1 MDEEQTP
8 KINPSNFFESIER
21 IDKVA
26 NNALGRSNSNLNI
39 IEKNQSLIDNLT
51 NSLQSIQTEIQ
62 QITQYLIVQQDQREK
77 DLDKQADLLAAREDQ
92 LQKRKRGE
100 SLTGGGGG
108 DGTSD
113 KSIQDRVNEAVTS
126 TPSILALGGLLAMLM
141 SNFFPKDEDKL
152 KKVELT
158 SPEQLESAKDRLK
171 EVEFQRK
178 KAKDMPAGEEKRK
191 ILDSTKKEIS
201 QLENKIKKL
210 EKNTAKDTKAVDK
223 LLKKADT
230 GDESAINKLN
240 FLKKGD
246 SGEYNKHVN
255 IFPEGGS
262 VNIGKTYYVDKTPS
276 EVEELMKFN
285 ESGRIPIGPANIP
298 GIGPSLPSP
307 MQMFKDPT
315 LAMLPRGAEVRSRYD
330 LDLSEYDPSLYSFNI
345 KAERNKS
352 DELKEIE
359 KSKDGKKYREY
370 QDETKRLMKEADEKR
385 KEKNKEKKREEKKEN
400 IVTVSNKNVKKDE
413 QINKSIAYRP
423 EYQELQRAKKDTFGF
438 LFNNKK
444 DKKEDNVTLKL
455 AQQKR
460 EELLSR
466 VNQIPM
472 EVIENPDGS
481 ITTKRSGKLLAGE
494 LYRPGEKMTIKQRIA
509 INGKIMMSGEGS
521 VDSQQLEDFYNS
533 GGPLSKEESDKYYK
547 SEENQKAIKKFDF
560 FGFNEGG
567 PVFDND
573 NDTSNND
580 VDSVPAVLTPGEF
593 VVTKDAVEKVGVDT
607 LEGLNASVGATNKAS
622 NLGSFSIQRL
632 DAGDLSKDAFVK
644 KVSFANDIQD
654 IEISNESGSDYFKS
668 TTDMSSG
675 GLDETTV
682 KKKRFTKTA
691 EDGTV
696 TVFDKNTKMTEKIV
710 SIGYPDLI
718 EHQDQ
723 LLGEIRKLKGFENVT
738 IDQVINQTTGI
749 PQEKLLPILMRS
761 DAQKATSE
769 KEDKAREEDR
779 KARGIK
785 PGEGFTMSADDEIA
799 QSLDGT
805 MGYRMGQ
812 INPDTLVSA
821 MTNIIEE
828 TNYTSKTGV
837 ESKIDPLFD
846 DLSDSINAS
855 VKGYNQGGLV
865 EGVKKTYSSEI
876 EKNKSK
882 NNLKPLLDMIGS
894 GESDNVG
901 GYSAMFPSESYPEM
915 LDMSINELIEFQKE
929 KLKDGRESVAV
940 GRYQMLY
947 PEDYAAAAGLP
958 LTAKF
963 TPDNQDKMVIAY
975 LKKNRKLNEFL
986 NNEITNEQFSEELSQ
1001 EFGTFKSASGFV
1013 LPNNTGSIDFPM
1025 MVPVF
1030 NKIKNNLKPIDRSSN
1045 NFQSSIENKD
1055 VSQILT
1061 TMNTDSQIQILPPIS
1076 SPQNNQI
1083 KDNSSVMAQP
1093 SQTPQPST
1101 KELVDTNSPVN
1112 FINLISNRSL
1122 SV

>member
-26 NNALGRSNSNLNI
+26 NNALGRTSSNLNI

-92 LQKRKRGE
+92 QQKRKRAE

-141 SNFFPKDEDKL
+141 SNLFPKEEDNFQ
-152 KKVELT
+152 KVELT
-158 SPEQLESAKDRLK
+158 SPEQLESAKDRLEDAK
-171 EVEFQRK
+171 AQRES
-178 KAKDMPAGEEKRK
+178 AKDMPAGKEKRE
-191 ILDSTKKEIS
+191 ILDSTKKEIL
-201 QLENKIKKL
+201 QLEKKIKKL

-246 SGEYNKHVN
+246 TGEYSRDVN
-255 IFPEGGS
+255 VFPEGGS
-262 VNIGKTYYVDKTPS
+262 VKVGKTFYVDKTPS
-276 EVEELMKFN
+276 EVEELMELPFFSPL
-285 ESGRIPIGPANIP
+285 ERIPIGPFGML
-298 GIGPSLPSP
+298 GIGPSLPNP
-307 MQMFKDPT
+307 FRLFKDPS
-315 LAMLPRGAEVRSRYD
+315 LAMLPRGAEIRSRYD

-352 DELKEIE
+352 PELKEIE

-385 KEKNKEKKREEKKEN
+385 KEKNKEKNKKGKEDN
-400 IVTVSNKNVKKDE
+400 IVTASNKNVKKDE

-438 LFNNKK
+438 LFN
-444 DKKEDNVTLKL
+444 DEREDNATEKL

-466 VNQIPM
+466 RNQLEM
-472 EVIENPDGS
+472 ETTVNPDGS
-481 ITTKRSGKLLAGE
+481 ITSKGSGTFIAGE
-494 LYRPGEKMTIKQRIA
+494 LYKPGEKLSVNQRVA
-509 INGKIMMSGEGS
+509 IQGKIMMLGEDS
-521 VDSQQLEDFYNS
+521 VDPQLLKDFYNS
-533 GGPLSKEESDKYYK
+533 GGPVSREESEKNKK
-547 SEENQKAIKKFDF
+547 SNKKSNF

-573 NDTSNND
+573 EDKTNND
-580 VDSVPAVLTPGEF
+580 EDSVPAMLTPGEF

-607 LEGLNASVGATNKAS
+607 LKGLNASVGATNEPT
-622 NLGSFSIQRL
+622 LMEG
-632 DAGDLSKDAFVK
+632 
-644 KVSFANDIQD
+644 
-654 IEISNESGSDYFKS
+654 
-668 TTDMSSG
+668 TTDSSLGIMSLKFAGFGKGPIEQTMRKGDEGLEKTYFDGTTDIFELSSDDTYFREKNEMIGSG
-675 GLDETTV
+675 LKSDAIEKYFSKEIT
-682 KKKRFTKTA
+682 
-691 EDGTV
+691 EDGTEE
-696 TVFDKNTKMTEKIV
+696 TFTEEHKHKTQSV
-710 SIGYPDLI
+710 SIGIPDLV
-718 EHQDQ
+718 EHRHQ
-723 LLGEIRKLKGFENVT
+723 LMSEINKLEGFEKVT
-738 IDQVINQTTGI
+738 FDQFMKQEHGI
-749 PQEKLLPILMRS
+749 PEELLFPILYRS
-761 DAQKATSE
+761 DASKATG
-769 KEDKAREEDR
+769 KKRDKAMELDR
-779 KARGIK
+779 K
-785 PGEGFTMSADDEIA
+785 EGVQPSSAYRNP
-799 QSLDGT
+799 T
-805 MGYRMGQ
+805 TFGYRTNQ
-812 INPDTLVSA
+812 IEPPEYFSYEQS
-821 MTNIIEE
+821 IR
-828 TNYTSKTGV
+828 SK
-837 ESKIDPLFD
+837 SKLNF
-846 DLSDSINAS
+846 NVA
-855 VKGYNQGGLV
+855 KGFNEGGLV
-865 EGVKKTYSSEI
+865 EGVKKMYSSEI
-876 EKNKSK
+876 EQNKSK

-901 GYSAMFPSESYPEM
+901 GYSAMFPSESYPKM
-915 LDMSINELIEFQKE
+915 LDMTINEVIEFQKE
-929 KLKDGRESVAV
+929 KLKDGRKSAAV

-975 LKKNRKLNEFL
+975 LKENRKLNEFL

-1025 MVPVF
+1025 MVPIF
-1030 NKIKNNLKPIDRSSN
+1030 NKIKNNLKPIDRPSN

-1061 TMNTDSQIQILPPIS
+1061 TINTDPRIQILPPIS
-1076 SPQNNQI
+1076 TPQNNQI
-1083 KDNSSVMAQP
+1083 KDNSPVMAQP

-1101 KELVDTNSPVN
+1101 KELVDTKSPVN

>member
-26 NNALGRSNSNLNI
+26 NNALGRTNSNLNI

-92 LQKRKRGE
+92 QQKRKRGE

-158 SPEQLESAKDRLK
+158 SPEQLESAKDRLE
-171 EVEFQRK
+171 EVKFQREK
-178 KAKDMPAGEEKRK
+178 TKDMPAGEEKRE

-210 EKNTAKDTKAVDK
+210 EKNTAKDTKAVDR

-240 FLKKGD
+240 FLRDGD

-285 ESGRIPIGPANIP
+285 EQGRIPIGPANIP

-307 MQMFKDPT
+307 MQMFKDPS

-330 LDLSEYDPSLYSFNI
+330 LDLSGYDPSLYSFNI

-385 KEKNKEKKREEKKEN
+385 KEKNKEKNKKGKEDN
-400 IVTVSNKNVKKDE
+400 IVTASNKNVKKDE

-438 LFNNKK
+438 LFNDKK

-466 VNQIPM
+466 TNQIPM

-481 ITTKRSGKLLAGE
+481 ITTKGSGKLLAGE

-509 INGKIMMSGEGS
+509 INGKIMMSGEDS

-533 GGPLSKEESDKYYK
+533 GGSLSKEESDKYYK
-547 SEENQKAIKKFDF
+547 SEENQKDTKKSDF

-573 NDTSNND
+573 DDTSNND

-622 NLGSFSIQRL
+622 NLGSFSI
-632 DAGDLSKDAFVK
+632 
-644 KVSFANDIQD
+644 ANDIQD
-654 IEISNESGSDYFKS
+654 IEISNE
-668 TTDMSSG
+668 
-675 GLDETTV
+675 L
-682 KKKRFTKTA
+682 
-691 EDGTV
+691 
-696 TVFDKNTKMTEKIV
+696 
-710 SIGYPDLI
+710 
-718 EHQDQ
+718 
-723 LLGEIRKLKGFENVT
+723 
-738 IDQVINQTTGI
+738 
-749 PQEKLLPILMRS
+749 
-761 DAQKATSE
+761 
-769 KEDKAREEDR
+769 
-779 KARGIK
+779 
-785 PGEGFTMSADDEIA
+785 
-799 QSLDGT
+799 
-805 MGYRMGQ
+805 
-812 INPDTLVSA
+812 
-821 MTNIIEE
+821 EE
-828 TNYTSKTGV
+828 TNYTSKTDV

-846 DLSDSINAS
+846 DLSDIINAS
-855 VKGYNQGGLV
+855 LKGYNQGGLV

-1025 MVPVF
+1025 MVPIF

-1083 KDNSSVMAQP
+1083 KDNSPVMAQP
-1093 SQTPQPST
+1093 SQTPLPST

>member
-26 NNALGRSNSNLNI
+26 NNALGRTNSNLNI

-92 LQKRKRGE
+92 QQKRKRGE

-158 SPEQLESAKDRLK
+158 SPEQLESAKDRLE
-171 EVEFQRK
+171 EVKFQREK
-178 KAKDMPAGEEKRK
+178 TKDMPAGEEKRE

-210 EKNTAKDTKAVDK
+210 EKNTAKDTKAVDR

-240 FLKKGD
+240 FLRDGD

-285 ESGRIPIGPANIP
+285 EQGRIPIGPANIP

-307 MQMFKDPT
+307 MQMFKDPS

-385 KEKNKEKKREEKKEN
+385 KEKNKEKNKKGKEDN
-400 IVTVSNKNVKKDE
+400 IVTASNKNVKKDE

-438 LFNNKK
+438 LFNDKK

-466 VNQIPM
+466 ANQIPM

-481 ITTKRSGKLLAGE
+481 ITTKGSGKLLAGE
-494 LYRPGEKMTIKQRIA
+494 LYRPGEKLSVNQRVA
-509 INGKIMMSGEGS
+509 IQGKIMMSGEDS

-533 GGPLSKEESDKYYK
+533 GGSLSKEESDKYYK
-547 SEENQKAIKKFDF
+547 SEENQKDTKKSDF

-573 NDTSNND
+573 DDTSNND

-622 NLGSFSIQRL
+622 NLGSFSI
-632 DAGDLSKDAFVK
+632 
-644 KVSFANDIQD
+644 ANDIQD
-654 IEISNESGSDYFKS
+654 IEISNE
-668 TTDMSSG
+668 
-675 GLDETTV
+675 L
-682 KKKRFTKTA
+682 
-691 EDGTV
+691 
-696 TVFDKNTKMTEKIV
+696 
-710 SIGYPDLI
+710 
-718 EHQDQ
+718 
-723 LLGEIRKLKGFENVT
+723 
-738 IDQVINQTTGI
+738 
-749 PQEKLLPILMRS
+749 
-761 DAQKATSE
+761 
-769 KEDKAREEDR
+769 
-779 KARGIK
+779 
-785 PGEGFTMSADDEIA
+785 
-799 QSLDGT
+799 
-805 MGYRMGQ
+805 
-812 INPDTLVSA
+812 
-821 MTNIIEE
+821 EE
-828 TNYTSKTGV
+828 TNYTSKTDV

-846 DLSDSINAS
+846 DLSDIINAS
-855 VKGYNQGGLV
+855 LKGYNQGGLV

-1025 MVPVF
+1025 MVPIF

-1083 KDNSSVMAQP
+1083 KDNSPVMAQP
-1093 SQTPQPST
+1093 SQTPLPST

>member
-26 NNALGRSNSNLNI
+26 NNALGRTNSNLNI

-92 LQKRKRGE
+92 QQKRKRGE

-158 SPEQLESAKDRLK
+158 SPEQLESAKDRLE
-171 EVEFQRK
+171 EVKFQREK
-178 KAKDMPAGEEKRK
+178 TKDMPAGEEKRE

-210 EKNTAKDTKAVDK
+210 EKNTAKDTKAVDR

-240 FLKKGD
+240 FLRDGD

-285 ESGRIPIGPANIP
+285 EQGRIPIGPANIP

-307 MQMFKDPT
+307 MQMFKDPS

-385 KEKNKEKKREEKKEN
+385 KEKNKEKNKKGKEDN
-400 IVTVSNKNVKKDE
+400 IVTASNKNVKKDE

-438 LFNNKK
+438 LFNDKK

-466 VNQIPM
+466 TNQIPM

-481 ITTKRSGKLLAGE
+481 ITTKGSGKLLAGE
-494 LYRPGEKMTIKQRIA
+494 LYRPGEKLSVNQRVA
-509 INGKIMMSGEGS
+509 IQGKIMMSGEDS

-533 GGPLSKEESDKYYK
+533 GGSLSKEESDKYYK
-547 SEENQKAIKKFDF
+547 SEENQKDTKKSDF

-573 NDTSNND
+573 DDTSNND

-622 NLGSFSIQRL
+622 NLGSFSI
-632 DAGDLSKDAFVK
+632 
-644 KVSFANDIQD
+644 ANDIQD
-654 IEISNESGSDYFKS
+654 IEISNE
-668 TTDMSSG
+668 
-675 GLDETTV
+675 L
-682 KKKRFTKTA
+682 
-691 EDGTV
+691 
-696 TVFDKNTKMTEKIV
+696 
-710 SIGYPDLI
+710 
-718 EHQDQ
+718 
-723 LLGEIRKLKGFENVT
+723 
-738 IDQVINQTTGI
+738 
-749 PQEKLLPILMRS
+749 
-761 DAQKATSE
+761 
-769 KEDKAREEDR
+769 
-779 KARGIK
+779 
-785 PGEGFTMSADDEIA
+785 
-799 QSLDGT
+799 
-805 MGYRMGQ
+805 
-812 INPDTLVSA
+812 
-821 MTNIIEE
+821 EE
-828 TNYTSKTGV
+828 TNYTSKTDV

-846 DLSDSINAS
+846 DLSDIINAS
-855 VKGYNQGGLV
+855 LKGYNQGGLV

-1025 MVPVF
+1025 MVPIF

-1083 KDNSSVMAQP
+1083 KDNSPVMAQP
-1093 SQTPQPST
+1093 SQTPLPST

>member
-26 NNALGRSNSNLNI
+26 NNALGRTNSNLNI

-92 LQKRKRGE
+92 QQKRKRGE

-158 SPEQLESAKDRLK
+158 SPEQLESAKDRLE
-171 EVEFQRK
+171 EVKFQREK
-178 KAKDMPAGEEKRK
+178 TKDMPAGEEKRE

-210 EKNTAKDTKAVDK
+210 EKNTAKDTKAVDR

-240 FLKKGD
+240 FLRDGD

-285 ESGRIPIGPANIP
+285 EQGRIPIGPANIP

-307 MQMFKDPT
+307 MQMFKDPS

-385 KEKNKEKKREEKKEN
+385 KEKNKEKNKKGKEDN
-400 IVTVSNKNVKKDE
+400 IVTASNKNVKKDE

-438 LFNNKK
+438 LFNDKK

-466 VNQIPM
+466 TNQIPM

-481 ITTKRSGKLLAGE
+481 ITTKGSGKLLAGE
-494 LYRPGEKMTIKQRIA
+494 LYRPGEKLSVNQRVA
-509 INGKIMMSGEGS
+509 IQGKIMMSGEDS

-533 GGPLSKEESDKYYK
+533 GGSLSQEESDKYYK
-547 SEENQKAIKKFDF
+547 SEENQKDTKKSDF

-573 NDTSNND
+573 DDTSNND

-622 NLGSFSIQRL
+622 NLGSFSI
-632 DAGDLSKDAFVK
+632 
-644 KVSFANDIQD
+644 ANDIQD
-654 IEISNESGSDYFKS
+654 IEISNE
-668 TTDMSSG
+668 
-675 GLDETTV
+675 L
-682 KKKRFTKTA
+682 
-691 EDGTV
+691 
-696 TVFDKNTKMTEKIV
+696 
-710 SIGYPDLI
+710 
-718 EHQDQ
+718 
-723 LLGEIRKLKGFENVT
+723 
-738 IDQVINQTTGI
+738 
-749 PQEKLLPILMRS
+749 
-761 DAQKATSE
+761 
-769 KEDKAREEDR
+769 
-779 KARGIK
+779 
-785 PGEGFTMSADDEIA
+785 
-799 QSLDGT
+799 
-805 MGYRMGQ
+805 
-812 INPDTLVSA
+812 
-821 MTNIIEE
+821 EE
-828 TNYTSKTGV
+828 TNYTSKTDV

-846 DLSDSINAS
+846 DLSDIINAS
-855 VKGYNQGGLV
+855 LKGYNQGGLV

-1025 MVPVF
+1025 MVPIF

-1083 KDNSSVMAQP
+1083 KDNSPVMAQP
-1093 SQTPQPST
+1093 SQTPLPST